1 MYTTE
6 TGMPDWARAA
16 TAEDQTKVLRT
27 PMTTN
32 TFVYNI
38 QAGQIQ
44 SNGRHQEQA
53 AILKA
58 VPLALADQKILIG
71 SLRGYEFAS
80 DEPGDDHRPDRAIYY
95 TK

>member
-16 TAEDQTKVLRT
+16 TAEDQTKILLT

-32 TFVYNI
+32 CFCFTM

-44 SNGRHQEQA
+44 SAGRHQEQA
-53 AILKA
+53 AILKQ
-58 VPLALADQKILIG
+58 VPLAISEQKVLIG
-71 SLRGYEFAS
+71 SLRGYDFRNE
-80 DEPGDDHRPDRAIYY
+80 DEDDHCPDRAVYFSA
-95 TK
+95 